1 MKNSGKEDVVKLA
14 DDIQAKLK
22 PGIAKYDYVSM

>member
-1 MKNSGKEDVVKLA
+1 MKNSGKDDVVKLA

-22 PGIAKYDYVSM
+22 PGIAM